1 MNNDNTDEAFRRY
14 AAMEANH
21 ARRNATREL
30 RNVADEVAQM
40 LADCESGTPSET
52 RAEHVA
58 RNVVNSFAC
67 ACVAYGKWA
76 TFAALAWGAER
87 P

>member
-1 MNNDNTDEAFRRY
+1 
-14 AAMEANH
+14 
-21 ARRNATREL
+21 
-30 RNVADEVAQM
+30 VADEVAQM